1 MAHEIRRVDYF
12 YTTVQDRPG
21 EALRFLS
28 LLGELGVNML
38 AFTAIPV
45 GLLQTQLTIF
55 PDDAARLRDQGR
67 KAGFEVDGPHPALLV
82 QGADVPGAIVEIH
95 EQLYRSGINVYAST
109 GVTAG
114 RGSYGY
120 ILYVRPEDFE
130 EACEALGI

>member
-1 MAHEIRRVDYF
+1 MAHEIRRVEYF
-12 YTTVQDRPG
+12 YTTVRDRPG

-28 LLGELGVNML
+28 LLDELGVNML

-55 PDDAARLRDQGR
+55 PEDAARLRDQGR

-82 QGADVPGAIVEIH
+82 QGEDVPGAIVEIH

-109 GVTAG
+109 GVTGG

-120 ILYVRPEDFE
+120 ILYVRPGDFE
-130 EACEALGI
+130 AACEALGI

>member
-1 MAHEIRRVDYF
+1 MAHQIQRVDYF

-28 LLGELGVNML
+28 TLRELGTNLL

-55 PDDAARLRDQGR
+55 PEDTPRLEEEGR
-67 KAGFEVDGPHPALLV
+67 KGGFELDGPHPAFLV
-82 QGADVPGAIVEIH
+82 QGSNVPGAVVDIH
-95 EQLYRSGINVYAST
+95 ERLYQAGINVYAST
-109 GVTAG
+109 GVSGGAG
-114 RGSYGY
+114 SFGY

-130 EACEALGI
+130 EAAEELGV

>member
-21 EALRFLS
+21 EALRFLTS
-28 LLGELGVNML
+28 LGDLGVNLL

-55 PDDAARLRDQGR
+55 PEDSLRLKDEGR
-67 KAGFEVDGPHPALLV
+67 KGGFELDGPHPALLV
-82 QGADVPGAIVEIH
+82 QGEDVPGAIVEIH
-95 EQLYRSGINVYAST
+95 EALFQAGINVYAST
-109 GVTAG
+109 GVTGG

-120 ILYVRPEDFE
+120 ILYIRPEDFE
-130 EACEALGI
+130 AAAEAVGV

>member
-1 MAHEIRRVDYF
+1 MAYEIRRVDYF

-28 LLGELGVNML
+28 LLDDLGVNML

-55 PDDAARLRDQGR
+55 PDDEARLRDQGR
-67 KAGFEVDGPHPALLV
+67 KAGFELDGPHPALLV
-82 QGADVPGAIVEIH
+82 QGEDVPGAVVEIH
-95 EQLYRSGINVYAST
+95 EKLYRSGINVYAST

-130 EACEALGI
+130 EACEALGL